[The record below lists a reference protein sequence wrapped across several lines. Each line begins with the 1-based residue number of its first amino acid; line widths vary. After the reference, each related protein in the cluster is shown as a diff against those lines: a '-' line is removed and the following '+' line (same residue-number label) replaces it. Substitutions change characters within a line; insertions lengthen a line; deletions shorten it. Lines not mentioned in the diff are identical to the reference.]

1 MHMKSKFIEIV
12 DDRRT
17 YKHIISADNLLDF
30 LFNSDKKGKIEFC
43 LIFDNFGNNVI
54 TS

>member
-1 MHMKSKFIEIV
+1 MHMKAKLIEIV

-17 YKHIISADNLLDF
+17 YKHIIGADNLIFVL
-30 LFNSDKKGKIEFC
+30 LNSDKKGEIEFC
-43 LIFDNFGNNVI
+43 LIFDNFRNNVI